1 MAVIKFKPP
10 EEDLRQQLALLQSQ
24 LAQLDAA
31 EPLDEES
38 DEYELWS
45 QEHEDLEDQIDDILD
60 LLD

>member
-1 MAVIKFKPP
+1 MAIIKFKPSD
-10 EEDLRQQLALLQSQ
+10 EELRQQLAALHVQ
-24 LAQLDAA
+24 LEQLNDR
-31 EPLDEES
+31 EPADEES